1 MNTQL
6 FCVPG
11 VFIAYYVVSTSN
23 TVFESLLYGHGPES
37 DSDFIRDHHGCPGA
51 KYLSTSIGRSQMSR
65 SRKRYQV
72 LVLFGSAGTPP
83 ADQDFSKELKTEDF
97 AAEAHVIDAL
107 KKLGHEVRTLGIW
120 DEVGLIID
128 EIKANP
134 PDVVF
139 NLTEHFNEVSAY
151 DRNVAGLLE
160 MMGVPYTGSSP
171 TGLTLCKNKGM
182 AKELLAY
189 HKIRVPNFAVYSP
202 GATIKRP
209 SRLKFPLFIKP
220 AEDEASYGIALN
232 SFVEEDES
240 FEERIRFIH
249 ERMNQPALAE
259 EYIEGREIYVSLL
272 GNGSLRVFPFR
283 EVIFTEFPDDQPK
296 FSTFKAKWDD
306 AYRKRWGIQNVFAE
320 PFPDG
325 TDQRIG
331 QICKAVYHALRI
343 RGYGRIDLRV
353 TPAGEVVVLEAN
365 PNPNLDRDDEFAQSA
380 MKAGLTFPRLI
391 QRILKLAMTT
401 VQ

>member
-1 MNTQL
+1 M
-6 FCVPG
+6 V
-11 VFIAYYVVSTSN
+11 
-23 TVFESLLYGHGPES
+23 
-37 DSDFIRDHHGCPGA
+37 RA
-51 KYLSTSIGRSQMSR
+51 KN
-65 SRKRYQV
+65 RYKV

-83 ADQDFSKELKTEDF
+83 ADQDFSKELKTDDF
-97 AAEAHVIDAL
+97 AAEAHVIAAL
-107 KKLGHEVRTLGIW
+107 KQLRHEVRTLGIW
-120 DEVGLIID
+120 NEASLIID

-139 NLTEHFNEVSAY
+139 NLTEHFNEISAY

-160 MMGVPYTGSSP
+160 MMGVPYTGSTP

-189 HKIRVPNFAVYSP
+189 HKIRVPNFAIYSP

-220 AEDEASYGIALN
+220 AEDEASYGISLD
-232 SFVEEDES
+232 SFVETDDAFED
-240 FEERIRFIH
+240 RIRFIH

-259 EYIEGREIYVSLL
+259 EFIEGREIYVSLL
-272 GNGSLRVFPFR
+272 GNDSLRVFPFR
-283 EVIFTEFPDDQPK
+283 EVIFTQVPDDQPK

-325 TDQRIG
+325 IHQRIA
-331 QICKAVYHALRI
+331 QICKAVYRALRI
-343 RGYGRIDLRV
+343 RGYGRIDLRI
-353 TPAGEVVVLEAN
+353 TPAGEIVVLEAN

-380 MKAGLTFPRLI
+380 SKAGVSFPRLV
-391 QRILKLAMTT
+391 QRIVKLALTASH
-401 VQ
+401 